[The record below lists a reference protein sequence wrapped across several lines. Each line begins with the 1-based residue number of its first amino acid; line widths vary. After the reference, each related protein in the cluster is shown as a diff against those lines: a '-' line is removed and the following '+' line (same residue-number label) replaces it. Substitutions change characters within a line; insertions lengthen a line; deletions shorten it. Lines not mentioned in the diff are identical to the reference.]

1 MRQKLMTLFLCGIMV
16 ISAKAQGGMFE
27 NWSVGVN
34 AGLYG
39 LGIQGATSLSP
50 NFKARVGFDYMKFS
64 YNDGISFDAPI
75 VNVPDQ
81 DLDLDGELSGVELK
95 FPNFK
100 AMVDYYPVKNGIF
113 CITAG
118 FYIGNNKITANG
130 QVDDYHGIVSRIGK
144 NPEFDLEG
152 TIIKPDNNGKFDAS
166 IKLGQTF
173 KPYVGLGL
181 GRTIPKSRVGFKFE
195 LGVVYQGKISVE
207 SDHVSDSDLAK
218 VNDMTSEFDL
228 PVSKNV
234 LKLWPMLNFTLSYRI
249 K

>member
-50 NFKARVGFDYMKFS
+50 NFKARVGFDYLKLS

-75 VNVPDQ
+75 INAQNRDIS
-81 DLDLDGELSGVELK
+81 LSGELSGAELK

-100 AMVDYYPVKNGIF
+100 AMVDFYPVKNGIF

-118 FYIGNNKITANG
+118 FYVGNNKITTNG
-130 QVDDYHGIVSRIGK
+130 KVDDYQNLMNEIGK
-144 NPEFDLEG
+144 HPEFDMEG
-152 TIIKPDNNGKFDAS
+152 TIIKPNNDGSFDAN
-166 IKLGQTF
+166 IKLGETF

-181 GRTIPKSRVGFKFE
+181 GRTIPNSRVGFKFE
-195 LGVVYQGKISVE
+195 LGVVYQGKISVD
-207 SDHVSDSDLAK
+207 SDNVSDSGLAK
-218 VNDMTSEFDL
+218 VNDMASDFDL